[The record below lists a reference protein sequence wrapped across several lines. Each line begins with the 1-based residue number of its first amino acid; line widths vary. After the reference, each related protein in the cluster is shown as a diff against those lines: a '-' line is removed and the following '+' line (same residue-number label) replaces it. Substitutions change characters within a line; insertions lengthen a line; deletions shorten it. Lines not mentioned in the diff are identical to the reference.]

1 MGLNTQ
7 NLPRHVAIIMDGN
20 GRWAALR
27 KMPRTMGH
35 KSGVEAT
42 RRAVKAAGE
51 IGVKYLTLFGF
62 SCENWSRP
70 EAEIS
75 DLMGLL
81 RFYLRSEAAELH
93 KNNVRLRV
101 IGRRDR
107 LAPDILELIANTEV
121 MTTGNDGLQLTIAL
135 DYGGRQDIVQAV
147 QAIIASGVAAD
158 EVDEGKISQHLY
170 THDLPEPDLIIR
182 TSGEQR
188 MSNFLLWQGA
198 YSEFYFD
205 NVLWPDFG
213 AEHFNAALA
222 SYAERERR
230 YGAVPAV
237 QDSQV
242 NSV

>member
-170 THDLPEPDLIIR
+170 THDLPEPDLLIR